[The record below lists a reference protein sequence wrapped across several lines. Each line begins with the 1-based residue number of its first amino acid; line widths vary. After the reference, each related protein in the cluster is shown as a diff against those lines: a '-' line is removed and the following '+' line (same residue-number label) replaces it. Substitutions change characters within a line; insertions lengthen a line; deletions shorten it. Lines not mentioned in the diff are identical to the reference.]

1 MCAAGEAPPVFGHE
15 PGVESVA
22 SVACSDDAD
31 LSDEI
36 VTAAQ
41 LFRAH
46 AKWVA
51 SFTLKLGAAPQAV
64 DDLVQEVFLVAHRR
78 GGYRPGAAKPTTW
91 LAEIAVRVL
100 STHRRG
106 ERRQRVVPDEEA
118 LMDAIASGPTPDR
131 TAEGRA
137 TLALVERALDELD
150 LGKRAVFVLF
160 ELMDESCEDI
170 ARGMSIPVGT
180 VHSRL
185 HVARREF
192 QAAFARLE
200 SEKRGHK

>member
-1 MCAAGEAPPVFGHE
+1 M
-15 PGVESVA
+15 
-22 SVACSDDAD
+22 
-31 LSDEI
+31 SDEI

-51 SFTLKLGAAPQAV
+51 SFTLKLGAARQAV

-78 GGYRPGAAKPTTW
+78 GGYRPGAAKATTW
-91 LAEIAVRVL
+91 LAEITVRVV

-106 ERRQRVVPDEEA
+106 ERRQRVIPDEGA
-118 LMDAIASGPTPDR
+118 LQGAVAVGPTPDR

-137 TLALVERALDELD
+137 MLALVERALDELD
-150 LGKRAVFVLF
+150 IGKRAVFVLY

-185 HVARREF
+185 HAARREL

-200 SEKRGHK
+200 REKRGHE